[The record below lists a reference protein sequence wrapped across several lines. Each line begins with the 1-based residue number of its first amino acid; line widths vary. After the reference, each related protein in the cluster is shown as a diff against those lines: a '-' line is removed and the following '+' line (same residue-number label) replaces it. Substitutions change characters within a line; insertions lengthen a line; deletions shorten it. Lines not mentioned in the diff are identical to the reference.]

1 MQNVHFSCTSENNYF
16 SKQFIAKWHFL
27 SFFTIK
33 TGKNGSARVQEVPF
47 HCSNCNLNGIFASTK
62 SSNPI
67 HGSYGSGNGA
77 ALPLDVG
84 MAQAHQPMDQMFI
97 SLAYM
102 VHFSWETPLIIPDF
116 EIFKICG
123 FWAHSIVHFDPS

>member
-1 MQNVHFSCTSENNYF
+1 MSISVVLPKIIIFD
-16 SKQFIAKWHFL
+16 KQFIAKCRHFL
-27 SFFTIK
+27 SFLTIK
-33 TGKNGSARVQEVPF
+33 TGKNGSARVQEVPY

-84 MAQAHQPMDQMFI
+84 MAQAHQPMAQI
-97 SLAYM
+97 
-102 VHFSWETPLIIPDF
+102 
-116 EIFKICG
+116 
-123 FWAHSIVHFDPS
+123 